1 MDIGILLLLVCGGA
15 LLAALS
21 LKVLTAPLRM
31 VGRVLLNMLL
41 GLGALL
47 LVNTITPLTGVHLG
61 LNLTN
66 SLVVGVLGLPG
77 LGLLLLLQWV
87 F

>member
-1 MDIGILLLLVCGGA
+1 MDLSILLLLLCGGA

-21 LKVLTAPLRM
+21 LKVLSSPLKLL
-31 VGRVLLNMLL
+31 GRVLLNTLL

-47 LVNTITPLTGVHLG
+47 LVDTITPLTGVHLG
-61 LNLTN
+61 LNLVN
-66 SLVVGVLGLPG
+66 GLVVGVLGLPG

>member
-1 MDIGILLLLVCGGA
+1 MDLGILLLLLCGGA
-15 LLAALS
+15 LLVFLS
-21 LKVLTAPLRM
+21 LKVLSSPLK
-31 VGRVLLNMLL
+31 VLGRVGLNTLL

-47 LVNTITPLTGVHLG
+47 LVDAVTPLTGIHLG
-61 LNLTN
+61 LNLIN